1 MGAHG
6 DGGAWGRTAE
16 EQEANREGRCGFH
29 GEDKD
34 EEKEKKLKMGEK
46 DQWASGYTE
55 GGYEAPW

>member
-1 MGAHG
+1 VGAHG

-34 EEKEKKLKMGEK
+34 EEKGKKN
-46 DQWASGYTE
+46 
-55 GGYEAPW
+55 